1 MCADANSTESIFL
14 WNPAFLL
21 NHPGHV
27 LWHKRLNLTWYDRLS
42 PSGLFLKV
50 VERGLRLKRAFDRR
64 LNMRALLGR
73 SGMLNLKLLKRLSIL
88 WDSRILQG
96 RILLLG
102 RRPLVKIRG
111 AKLSVRAWLLGGY
124 LVGKLWL
131 TGPKLVLILPALLR
145 LEWSGN

>member
-1 MCADANSTESIFL
+1 M
-14 WNPAFLL
+14 
-21 NHPGHV
+21 
-27 LWHKRLNLTWYDRLS
+27 
-42 PSGLFLKV
+42 

-111 AKLSVRAWLLGGY
+111 TKLPVRAWLLGGY